1 MMREGKS
8 LLRRLLAGG
17 LLAAM
22 PALAVAQSDAFP
34 SRTIRLVPCC
44 AGIIDAIARN
54 VADDMGRTLN
64 QSIVIDTR
72 PGASGMIAAEHIAA
86 QKPDGYSVL
95 IGTNS
100 THAANQSLFAKVP
113 YDFVKDFTPI
123 TGIAQGVLLLVANP
137 QLPVK
142 NVAELT
148 ALVRSKPGQLKF
160 GWGSSSTRAG
170 GELYKQ
176 MTGTDILSVP
186 YKTNPQA
193 TLDVVSGQIDVMWA
207 DLVSAIPIVKSG
219 KLRALAVTGKKR
231 VAALPDVPT
240 MDEAGV
246 SGYEMTWWV
255 AAWAP
260 ANTPPAVVNRLNGV
274 IAQAVKSPKVL
285 EFFGTAGLEPFVTSS
300 DELMK
305 FQVAEYEKWRK
316 IVTAAG
322 ITPQ

>member
-1 MMREGKS
+1 MHERKS
-8 LLRRLLAGG
+8 ILRRLMTGL

-22 PALAVAQSDAFP
+22 PGLAAAQSDAFP
-34 SRTIRLVPCC
+34 TRPIRLVPCC
-44 AGIIDAIARN
+44 AGIIDALS
-54 VADDMGRTLN
+54 RTLGDDIGRALN
-64 QSIVIDTR
+64 QPLVIDTK
-72 PGASGMIAAEHIAA
+72 PGASGMIAAEHVAT

-113 YDFVKDFTPI
+113 YDFVKDFAPI
-123 TGIAQGVLLLVANP
+123 TGIAQGVLVLVANP

-142 NVAELT
+142 NVNDLT

-176 MTGTDILSVP
+176 MTGTDILSIP

-193 TLDVVSGQIDVMWA
+193 TMDVVSGQIDVMWA
-207 DLVSAIPIVKSG
+207 DLVSAIPIIKSG
-219 KLRALAVTGKKR
+219 KLRALAVTGKKH
-231 VAALPDVPT
+231 VGALPGVPT

-246 SGYEMTWWV
+246 PGYEMTWWV

-260 ANTPPAVVNRLNGV
+260 ANTPPAVVNRLHGL
-274 IAQAVKSPKVL
+274 IAQSLKAPKVL
-285 EFFGTAGLEPFVTSS
+285 EFFESAGLDPFLTSP
-300 DELMK
+300 DDLMK
-305 FQVAEYEKWRK
+305 FQLAEYDKWRK
-316 IVTAAG
+316 IATAAG
-322 ITPQ
+322 IKPQ